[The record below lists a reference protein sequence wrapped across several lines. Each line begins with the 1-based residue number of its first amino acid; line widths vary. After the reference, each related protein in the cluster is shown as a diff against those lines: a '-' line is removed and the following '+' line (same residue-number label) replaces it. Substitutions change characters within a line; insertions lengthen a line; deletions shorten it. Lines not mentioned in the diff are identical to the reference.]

1 MNSLE
6 FYQTCIQ
13 KNQQSK
19 GPEQALSQYR
29 QERTMVNIL
38 LEGRH
43 DQIMQTSGD
52 QLKENINHQ
61 LIPFLM

>member
-13 KNQQSK
+13 KNQKSK
-19 GPEQALSQYR
+19 GPERALNQYR
-29 QERTMVNIL
+29 QERQLVNIL
-38 LEGRH
+38 MEGRH
-43 DQIMQTSGD
+43 NQIMQTSGD
-52 QLKENINHQ
+52 QPKESISHQ

>member
-13 KNQQSK
+13 KNPPSK
-19 GPEQALSQYR
+19 GPERDLSQYR
-29 QERTMVNIL
+29 QERQLVNIL
-38 LEGRH
+38 MEGRH
-43 DQIMQTSGD
+43 DQIMQTSAD
-52 QLKENINHQ
+52 QPKERISHQ